1 MIKFSEEE
9 GFIKAHGF
17 KHREG
22 QDKNIKLPSVAVGV
36 FSRHLFD
43 DVIEKY
49 SALEVGY
56 FSCANMERNIYI
68 IKYKDIEI
76 VFFMAG
82 VSGPLI
88 AGDIEELYSA
98 GVQKVIIFGNCGV
111 LDSKIEDC
119 SIIIPTRGFRDEG
132 TSYHYVSPSETIEI
146 NPDYKEDF
154 IKILNEYNFDYTE
167 GYTWTTDAFYRETKD
182 KIKYFKDNGA
192 VCVEMEGTVIASFNE
207 NKYED
212 IDDMINK
219 IKSSL
224 NIKDKNY
231 IYVYNPEPDTTMHI
245 TGTDSKETRDYF
257 ELINKKV
264 EELYNTISDD
274 TLLIVVADHGHIN
287 CDTII
292 LEDYKDIFDTLAGD
306 TSFEGRLCS
315 FKIKDGR
322 EEEFVYL
329 FNKYF
334 SNYFVLM
341 TKEELI
347 DSKLLGNGTE
357 NKYFRDSLGDYFAL
371 AYSNKYFKY
380 RNVGHIHKST
390 HAGLTEDEMKI
401 PLIILNKCKVKR
413 K

>member
-17 KHREG
+17 KHIEG
-22 QDKNIKLPSVAVGV
+22 QDKNIKLPKVAVGV

-82 VSGPLI
+82 VSGPWI

-119 SIIIPTRGFRDEG
+119 SIIIPTKGFRDEG

-167 GYTWTTDAFYRETKD
+167 GYTWTIDAFYRETKD
-182 KIKYFKDNGA
+182 KIKYSIVLGA
-192 VCVEMEGTVIASFNE
+192 ERFVKTKYDKLFFRYGGEFGFSYGKQEAKADDESYLGKSIGEAFGYRVAGVTGFDYFVSKALFISIEIRPIA
-207 NKYED
+207 YD
-212 IDDMINK
+212 
-219 IKSSL
+219 
-224 NIKDKNY
+224 Y
-231 IYVYNPEPDTTMHI
+231 TVYNIRPQV
-245 TGTDSKETRDYF
+245 G
-257 ELINKKV
+257 L
-264 EELYNTISDD
+264 
-274 TLLIVVADHGHIN
+274 
-287 CDTII
+287 
-292 LEDYKDIFDTLAGD
+292 
-306 TSFEGRLCS
+306 
-315 FKIKDGR
+315 
-322 EEEFVYL
+322 
-329 FNKYF
+329 
-334 SNYFVLM
+334 
-341 TKEELI
+341 
-347 DSKLLGNGTE
+347 KLLSSDTHGFDFLSNPMLKIG
-357 NKYFRDSLGDYFAL
+357 FRF
-371 AYSNKYFKY
+371 
-380 RNVGHIHKST
+380 
-390 HAGLTEDEMKI
+390 
-401 PLIILNKCKVKR
+401 
-413 K
+413 

>member
-9 GFIKAHGF
+9 GFIKAHGIKF
-17 KHREG
+17 REG

-82 VSGPLI
+82 VSGPWI

-119 SIIIPTRGFRDEG
+119 SIIIPTKGFRDEG

-167 GYTWTTDAFYRETKD
+167 GYT
-182 KIKYFKDNGA
+182 
-192 VCVEMEGTVIASFNE
+192 
-207 NKYED
+207 
-212 IDDMINK
+212 
-219 IKSSL
+219 
-224 NIKDKNY
+224 
-231 IYVYNPEPDTTMHI
+231 
-245 TGTDSKETRDYF
+245 
-257 ELINKKV
+257 
-264 EELYNTISDD
+264 
-274 TLLIVVADHGHIN
+274 
-287 CDTII
+287 
-292 LEDYKDIFDTLAGD
+292 
-306 TSFEGRLCS
+306 
-315 FKIKDGR
+315 
-322 EEEFVYL
+322 
-329 FNKYF
+329 
-334 SNYFVLM
+334 
-341 TKEELI
+341 
-347 DSKLLGNGTE
+347 
-357 NKYFRDSLGDYFAL
+357 
-371 AYSNKYFKY
+371 
-380 RNVGHIHKST
+380 
-390 HAGLTEDEMKI
+390 
-401 PLIILNKCKVKR
+401 
-413 K
+413 